1 MVVPLILMSIMAG
14 CGQKETMQGAQEN
27 EIITTTPVNQAKTMI
42 TVRVEFGAGQNSN
55 LEQVLEE
62 QFPEVDIVL
71 RHDGSTDSIYTMRAN
86 LEAGVESDLILSRRL
101 PVVTDIADQYL
112 LNLSAEPFV
121 DNYYMTAVDSCA
133 DSEGNLYYLPG
144 PMDVYGIV
152 YDKTL
157 FEENGWEVPHS
168 YSGFLELMDTIRS
181 YDDGQVVPLQVSMM
195 YPDMF
200 QILFNTYNFEST
212 YAGKDNYLWLEE
224 YQKGQGSM
232 IGHMEQAAENFKKLA
247 ADGIFSASDIEV
259 APSER
264 SQMMYE
270 DHTAAMII
278 ECQNALSY
286 ARNYKSDHE
295 VAMMP
300 FWTSDEENGDYLYGI
315 PGYYMAINKSAA
327 EESEEKKEILLDIL
341 SYLSSVEGQKMLM
354 GEDFQVSNVMGVPLN
369 DNVFSEEIIGTIE
382 KGQVINTFYL
392 AAGETNKQVERQML
406 STAADMLNGDMSV
419 ADWLLAADAARDQFL
434 EGTAAE
440 TEVYG
445 QVETTL
451 TRLETAYTMAEMYA
465 DLMDASIGICRGG
478 EWGESTNGYLY
489 QGDITDSM
497 LACLTPEK
505 ESDSEEDNRWA
516 GCVVASEM
524 TGQQIIDIL
533 NNSEERNNTQGMSV
547 YYVAYGL
554 QVEFN
559 PWADEGRRVVS
570 CRLPDGTELNPDETY
585 EVAYYAGSLPDT
597 DIVPE
602 RGEDLSWK
610 EVFLTWLDKN
620 GGVIK
625 KPKMTVTL
633 KYQ

>member
-1 MVVPLILMSIMAG
+1 
-14 CGQKETMQGAQEN
+14 
-27 EIITTTPVNQAKTMI
+27 
-42 TVRVEFGAGQNSN
+42 
-55 LEQVLEE
+55 
-62 QFPEVDIVL
+62 
-71 RHDGSTDSIYTMRAN
+71 
-86 LEAGVESDLILSRRL
+86 
-101 PVVTDIADQYL
+101 
-112 LNLSAEPFV
+112 
-121 DNYYMTAVDSCA
+121 
-133 DSEGNLYYLPG
+133 
-144 PMDVYGIV
+144 
-152 YDKTL
+152 
-157 FEENGWEVPHS
+157 
-168 YSGFLELMDTIRS
+168 
-181 YDDGQVVPLQVSMM
+181 
-195 YPDMF
+195 
-200 QILFNTYNFEST
+200 
-212 YAGKDNYLWLEE
+212 
-224 YQKGQGSM
+224 M

-419 ADWLLAADAARDQFL
+419 TDWLLAADAARDQFL

-505 ESDSEEDNRWA
+505 ESDSEEDDRWA

-597 DIVPE
+597 DIEPE